1 MKAIIE
7 KLNQSDYVNFFYK
20 ILLEQHRDGIVV
32 LDEHG
37 AVFESNATF
46 AKMLGYTHEEVKKLY
61 VWDWE
66 AGLDKKT
73 TLDMVK
79 NVNSEGDFFT
89 TQHIRKNKTIFHV
102 EISTTA
108 SFIENKKFILCIC
121 RDITEKIKIKSK
133 LNHAHLLMRY
143 IIEHNRSAIAVHDK
157 DMNYIFVSDRY
168 IRDYNV
174 ANKNIIGKNHY
185 EVFPDLPQKWRDVH
199 QRVLKGE
206 VVSEEDDPFVRQ
218 DGTVDWTRWECRPWF
233 EEDGNIGGLIVY
245 TEVINAQKNAEQVLI
260 KEKEKAEAA
269 TKAKSAFLANMSHEL
284 RTPLNGI
291 VGVTQLLKTSEMNE
305 EQIQFLD
312 LILKSS
318 NRLARLLSDILDI
331 SKIESEML
339 TIRNEKFCLNELIES
354 IEETFQISAKE
365 NNTIFE
371 CLIDCKTPTILS
383 GDLER
388 LRQIMFNFVGNA
400 IKFSKNGQVIFGV
413 SPIRSWK
420 ANKVRLL
427 FSIED
432 TGIGIS
438 ETDLKKLFNPFVQ
451 VENTY
456 TRNYQGAG
464 LGLSI
469 AKKLTHLMKGNIC
482 IDTALNEGT
491 NIYVALYFDK
501 QPDRL
506 EYISTTSNFPNS
518 NLRSMNILLAE
529 DDPSNRL
536 PTYLILQKFGHTVSL
551 AENGKQVLEMIS
563 KNDFDLIFMDIQM
576 PIMNGV
582 EATIAIRAL
591 EERKNMKRTPIIAM
605 TAYAMDGDRDKFL
618 GAGMDDY
625 LSKPLN
631 IREME
636 KVLTDVMVG
645 NFQK

>member
-1 MKAIIE
+1 MKAFIE
-7 KLNQSDYVNFFYK
+7 KLNSNDCVNFFYRT
-20 ILLEQHRDGIVV
+20 LLEQHRDGIVV
-32 LDEHG
+32 LDENG
-37 AVFESNATF
+37 AVFESNSAF
-46 AKMLGYTHEEVKKLY
+46 AKMLGYTHEEVKQLH

-73 TLDMVK
+73 TLEMVK

-89 TQHIRKNKTIFHV
+89 TQHIKKDKTIFHV

-108 SFIENKKFILCIC
+108 SFIENRKFILCIC
-121 RDITEKIKIKSK
+121 RDITEKIKIKNK
-133 LNHAHLLMRY
+133 LDHAHSLMQY
-143 IIEHNRSAIAVHDK
+143 IIEHNRSAIAVHDR

-174 ANKNIIGKNHY
+174 ANNNIIGRNHY

-199 QRVLKGE
+199 QRVLNGE
-206 VVSEEDDPFVRQ
+206 VVSAEDDPFVRQ
-218 DGTVDWTRWECRPWF
+218 DGTIDWTRWECRSWF
-233 EEDGNIGGLIVY
+233 EEDGKIGGLIVY
-245 TEVINAQKNAEQVLI
+245 TEVINAQKNTELALI

-305 EQIQFLD
+305 EQIQLLD
-312 LILKSS
+312 LIFKSS

-339 TIRNEKFCLNELIES
+339 TIRNEEFSLKELIES
-354 IEETFQISAKE
+354 IEETFQISAKD

-371 CLIDCKTPTILS
+371 CLIDCRVPEKLV

-388 LRQIMFNFVGNA
+388 IRQIMFNFVGNA
-400 IKFSKNGQVIFGV
+400 IKFSKNGRVTFKVCSIY
-413 SPIRSWK
+413 SCRP
-420 ANKVRLL
+420 NKERLL

-438 ETDLKKLFNPFVQ
+438 EADLKKLFNPFVQ
-451 VENTY
+451 VESSY

-469 AKKLTHLMKGNIC
+469 AKKLTHLMNGNIC
-482 IDTALNEGT
+482 IDTVPNEGT

-501 QPDRL
+501 HHDRI
-506 EYISTTSNFPNS
+506 EYISTNSDFPDS
-518 NLRSMNILLAE
+518 DLRSMRILLAE

-536 PTYLILQKFGHTVSL
+536 PICLILQKLGHNVSL
-551 AENGKQVLEMIS
+551 AENGRQVLEMIS
-563 KNDFDLIFMDIQM
+563 KDDFDLIFMDIQM
-576 PIMNGV
+576 PVMNGV
-582 EATIAIRAL
+582 EATIAIRDL
-591 EERKNMKRTPIIAM
+591 EVHKNMKRTPIIAL

-618 GAGMDDY
+618 GVGMDAY

-636 KVLTDVMVG
+636 KVLTDVMLG
-645 NFQK
+645 NFK